1 MKKTVLAVCAII
13 LMLAASVFAHAEK
26 EYVPDEMMFT
36 CAKESVSLISY
47 GEYDMALKHLMLD
60 KVYDGAALKKFID
73 LTCKEIYMGS
83 VQTEVSVAWPEE
95 AIWKIAVPFEA
106 PEDEA
111 VGALVFV
118 ITDGAFTEI
127 QFLRWGDVVLAYEY
141 AEQAIWNLAYTP
153 DYVIVTDW

>member
-1 MKKTVLAVCAII
+1 MKKTVLMVCALI
-13 LMLAASVFAHAEK
+13 LMLAASVLAHAEPV
-26 EYVPDEMMFT
+26 YVPEEEMFIS
-36 CAKESVSLISY
+36 AKESVSLISY
-47 GEYDMALKHLMLD
+47 GEYEMAIKRLKLEKVLD
-60 KVYDGAALKKFID
+60 EAALKKFID
-73 LTCKEIYMGS
+73 LQCKEIYMDS

-95 AIWKIAVPFEA
+95 EIWKIAVPFEA

-127 QFLRWGDVVLAYEY
+127 QFLRWCDVVLAYEF
-141 AEQAIWNLAYTP
+141 AEEAIWNVEYTP